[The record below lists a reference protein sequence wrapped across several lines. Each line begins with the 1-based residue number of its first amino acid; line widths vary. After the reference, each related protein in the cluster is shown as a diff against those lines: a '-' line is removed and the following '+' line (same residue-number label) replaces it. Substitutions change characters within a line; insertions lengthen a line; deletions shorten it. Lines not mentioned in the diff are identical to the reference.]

1 MRNPSEAP
9 AIKASV
15 KIQAASS
22 DMKRTH
28 VDNKTA
34 GAGFKKLMAT
44 GMASDKDAVRCKKK
58 DRSRLHVWS
67 GPWKKEKRWKVHWY
81 HVRVVREPVK
91 NLSGEHVHCA
101 LQSVTKH
108 ACKHMWH
115 VRRRRKQKRPD
126 AYEKEK
132 ALVQEGRVKFE
143 AFGDTSRHVIG
154 FGFST
159 SRRIAWMTTNHNVF
173 VPGLS

>member
-1 MRNPSEAP
+1 MQC
-9 AIKASV
+9 SV
-15 KIQAASS
+15 R
-22 DMKRTH
+22 KRT
-28 VDNKTA
+28 VPDLA
-34 GAGFKKLMAT
+34 FGLDPGKKRR
-44 GMASDKDAVRCKKK
+44 GGR
-58 DRSRLHVWS
+58 
-67 GPWKKEKRWKVHWY
+67 VHWY

-115 VRRRRKQKRPD
+115 VRRRRRKQKRPD

-132 ALVQEGRVKFE
+132 ALVQECRVKFE

-159 SRRIAWMTTNHNVF
+159 SRRNAWMTTNHNVF